1 MKRTLTSIT
10 LMLLAGTSLAEEKAL
25 AQSLS
30 LEACIM
36 QAIKRNPD
44 LRSERLN
51 VLINKEEVI
60 RELADFGWKLEASTR
75 YEDRD
80 KPQNTRDATSIQSD
94 GSISLGSNRIFSENN
109 LRSRVALRKRLSSG
123 AMFEL
128 GATHASLENTLTLG
142 STNSLFS
149 PEHEVFMGFT
159 ISQPLLRGAGRDTNL
174 AAVDLARLKVE
185 ASKMLTLVK
194 AMNLVAEV
202 AARYTDVVAAEE
214 NLQVKQAN
222 IDLAESL
229 VERNKELVKSGKGVQ
244 ADVTTAELA
253 VYQRQDDFL
262 VAQAQRVERLNA
274 LLALIDSKPDF
285 KRQTR
290 FVPVRGFHTGSDLT
304 NKEALV
310 NFALQNR
317 LDVSY
322 YGSVVKSARL
332 NLMRS
337 ENAAKPEL
345 NLVGGAGLYGL
356 DEEVHRAFEQAG
368 DNQGSEWSIGVE
380 FKMNLGKEEGD
391 ARIRTAEHQLRQS
404 ELGLR
409 KTKTSIALEVDTAHS
424 RVISAKQR
432 LKTAIKARELAEQ
445 NLKTEQELLDQG
457 KGDLYRVI
465 ERQQILG
472 DTKTNVVATQALLS
486 KSVVAL
492 WMSSGQLFER
502 FGVTEEWINAI
513 VYEGAPAAKPN
524 ENR

>member
-1 MKRTLTSIT
+1 
-10 LMLLAGTSLAEEKAL
+10 
-25 AQSLS
+25 
-30 LEACIM
+30 
-36 QAIKRNPD
+36 
-44 LRSERLN
+44 
-51 VLINKEEVI
+51 
-60 RELADFGWKLEASTR
+60 
-75 YEDRD
+75 
-80 KPQNTRDATSIQSD
+80 
-94 GSISLGSNRIFSENN
+94 
-109 LRSRVALRKRLSSG
+109 
-123 AMFEL
+123 
-128 GATHASLENTLTLG
+128 
-142 STNSLFS
+142 
-149 PEHEVFMGFT
+149 
-159 ISQPLLRGAGRDTNL
+159 LLRGAGRDTNL

-222 IDLAESL
+222 IDLAEAL
-229 VERNKELVKSGKGVQ
+229 VVRNKELVKSGKGVQ

-253 VYQRQDDFL
+253 VYQRQDDYL
-262 VAQAQRVERLNA
+262 EAQAQRVERLNA

-445 NLKTEQELLDQG
+445 NLQTEQELLDQG

-502 FGVTEEWINAI
+502 FGVTGEWINAI
-513 VYEGAPAAKPN
+513 VYEGAPASRQN
-524 ENR
+524 ENP